1 MSRSEL
7 KSGKLV
13 LNDSKEDTGEKY
25 RGESG
30 LRTWTR
36 QMLDELV
43 ASRKRAITRRKME
56 GGKLLGDIW
65 LDEFRMVYPD
75 YKSSKKNLFRK
86 YKWWRQRR
94 AEMEK
99 DVSRTVGKINIA
111 EETVLFSELSRS
123 LSETTVE
130 LPPFVSSKVIMLA
143 QHWVE
148 RSQAREEETEKA
160 EEEEAGEEPGS
171 LGMITLPG
179 GAVLVAK
186 SGSGSGSD
194 YKAGRVSEP
203 PDVSI
208 TLSSLRSENTESFET
223 SEIKLDNFSS
233 KNESGVSITLCNTKP
248 PSPSPASTNTTN
260 TPSSSTSSSPGV
272 PPAILSILD
281 TIGLPLALL
290 PTLLAVYRDVRDTY
304 KVLVA
309 EGYCVSWSTLLTA
322 RLK

>member
-1 MSRSEL
+1 MCCSPTAIYCGRFLTPVRELCLISFQFRSEL

-13 LNDSKEDTGEKY
+13 LNDTKEDTGEKY

-43 ASRKRAITRRKME
+43 ASRKRAITRRKM
-56 GGKLLGDIW
+56 GSSGQLLGDIW
-65 LDEFRMVYPD
+65 LEEFRSEYPD
-75 YKSSKKNLFRK
+75 YRSSKKNLFRK

-111 EETVLFSELSRS
+111 EEEVLFSELSRS
-123 LSETTVE
+123 LSQTSVE

-148 RSQAREEETEKA
+148 RSQAREEEPAKA
-160 EEEEAGEEPGS
+160 EEMEPEPGS

-186 SGSGSGSD
+186 SGAALGD
-194 YKAGRVSEP
+194 VKPGRASEP

-208 TLSSLRSENTESFET
+208 TLR
-223 SEIKLDNFSS
+223 
-233 KNESGVSITLCNTKP
+233 
-248 PSPSPASTNTTN
+248 
-260 TPSSSTSSSPGV
+260 
-272 PPAILSILD
+272 
-281 TIGLPLALL
+281 
-290 PTLLAVYRDVRDTY
+290 
-304 KVLVA
+304 
-309 EGYCVSWSTLLTA
+309 
-322 RLK
+322 

>member
-1 MSRSEL
+1 M
-7 KSGKLV
+7 

-30 LRTWTR
+30 LRTWTK

-43 ASRKRAITRRKME
+43 ASRKRAITRRKMAPS
-56 GGKLLGDIW
+56 GQLLGDIW
-65 LDEFRMVYPD
+65 LDEFRQVYPD
-75 YKSSKKNLFRK
+75 YRSSKKNLFRK

-123 LSETTVE
+123 LSETSVE

-148 RSQAREEETEKA
+148 RSQAREEEAEKA
-160 EEEEAGEEPGS
+160 EAEEEAETEPGS

-186 SGSGSGSD
+186 SGAGSTE
-194 YKAGRVSEP
+194 YKPGRVSEP

-208 TLSSLRSENTESFET
+208 TLSSLRSENTEEAAVS
-223 SEIKLDNFSS
+223 SGIKLEHFSS
-233 KNESGVSITLCNTKP
+233 KNDSGVSISLCSSK
-248 PSPSPASTNTTN
+248 PASP
-260 TPSSSTSSSPGV
+260 PSSSSSSTPGV